1 MFVSHDSLLAA
12 ALREHRETT
21 AAQIVGRYA
30 AALTARRLAPATI
43 HRYRRVTAHFT
54 EWWAVHHDA
63 DLSRVRHADVEGF
76 ITVHLRH
83 CTCRQP
89 GSRTTADSRAALHH
103 LLRVIDVPKVPPRPI
118 TSVEEE
124 VARYD
129 AYLRDVCGAA
139 DQTRLH
145 RTRHVREFLAS
156 LFGDQPVRYEEIGPQ
171 CFGRFV
177 TTRAQGCRPSSAGVI
192 IEGLRSYVRYLE
204 FQGQRVDGWREGIPG
219 VARWRLASLPVHLQP
234 SELERFLRS
243 FDRHG
248 RRGRRD
254 YAMALCLAVLGLR
267 ASEVAALRCDDIDW
281 RAATLTIRES
291 KTRRARVLPLTPQLG
306 RALVS
311 YVRVRPQ
318 TPSDRL
324 FVRIGVLDGDP
335 VAPSVVRSAVRLGYR
350 RAGLPAHYTGTH
362 RLRHTAATRLLVSG
376 ASIKEVADVLGHAS
390 LDSTALYTKVD
401 LPRLRGVALAWT
413 EVER

>member
-1 MFVSHDSLLAA
+1 MSVSHDSLLSA
-12 ALREHRETT
+12 ALREPRETP
-21 AAQIVGRYA
+21 AADIADRYA
-30 AALTARRLAPATI
+30 ATLTARRLAPTTI
-43 HRYRRVTAHFT
+43 HRYLRVATHFIDWWTAHQQ
-54 EWWAVHHDA
+54 V
-63 DLSRVRHADVEGF
+63 DLACVRRADVEKF
-76 ITVHLRH
+76 ITVHLRR
-83 CTCRQP
+83 CACRRP

-103 LLRVIDVPKVPPRPI
+103 LLRAIDVPKVLPRPI

-139 DQTRLH
+139 DQTRVH

-156 LFGDQPVRYEEIGPQ
+156 LFGDQPVRYEEIRPQ

-177 TTRAQGCRPSSAGVI
+177 TIRAQGCRPASAGVI
-192 IEGLRSYVRYLE
+192 TEGLRSYVRYLA
-204 FQGQRVDGWREGIPG
+204 FQGLRVDGWREGIPA

-234 SELERFLRS
+234 SELARFLRS
-243 FDRHG
+243 FDRHA

-267 ASEVAALRCDDIDW
+267 ASEVAALRCGDIDW

-311 YVRVRPQ
+311 YLRVRPE
-318 TPSDRL
+318 TSSDRL

-335 VAPSVVRSAVRLGYR
+335 VAPSVVRSAVRLAYR

-362 RLRHTAATRLLVSG
+362 RLRHTAATRLIVSG